1 MGMFDQVLENVGE
14 PYQGGGKG
22 FPYGT
27 HKVIVGIVEPTTRKL
42 KSGVEAAV
50 IEVESYDR
58 EDQDRTGKSTLY
70 FHTEGGAQ
78 MSVTKILGIMV
89 HNQPEEKKEKVRELG
104 KKLFGNIDDPTKARD
119 VAAQLMMDKFLGDQ
133 KKEGYEAFFFADP
146 QGKYKTTNY
155 GDLWHYEYE
164 DPDADEKADKAAD
177 AAVEGEELEGDELK
191 KATEAFDDL

>member
-50 IEVESYDR
+50 IEVESYDP

-89 HNQPEEKKEKVRELG
+89 HNVGEEKKDKVRELG
-104 KKLFGNIDDPTKARD
+104 KKLFAGIEDPTKARD

-133 KKEGYEAFFFADP
+133 KKQGYEAFFFADP

-164 DPDADEKADKAAD
+164 DPDADDKAD
-177 AAVEGEELEGDELK
+177 AAADDMIKNGTELSDEE
-191 KATEAFDDL
+191 KAEMPDFDDL